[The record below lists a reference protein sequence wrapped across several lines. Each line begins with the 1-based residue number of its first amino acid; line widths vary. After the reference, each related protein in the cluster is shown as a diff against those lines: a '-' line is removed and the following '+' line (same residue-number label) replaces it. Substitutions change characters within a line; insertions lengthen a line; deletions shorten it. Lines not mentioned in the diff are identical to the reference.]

1 MYNQSSIQLNLR
13 SEIMCD
19 TMVAKELFKQGM
31 QQVKQ
36 NKMKEAIQ
44 SFIQFTRENPESNL
58 ADNAYY
64 NLGICY
70 KRLDDYI
77 KAIVFF
83 RIVLLQYPDSDAAPM
98 AKDQLEDLQNL
109 MDPAA
114 EVFVRAEQ
122 AMIDGDLDSAW
133 VDFSKLTDKFP
144 NSTLADNALLSLGLI
159 ARKKGNHDMAHQ
171 IFNRLSQQYPD
182 SDAAL
187 LLNEIT

>member
-1 MYNQSSIQLNLR
+1 MTVI
-13 SEIMCD
+13 
-19 TMVAKELFKQGM
+19 AKELFKQGM

-44 SFIQFTRENPESNL
+44 SFIQFTRENPESGL

-70 KRLDDYI
+70 KRLNDYI

-83 RIVLLQYPDSDAAPM
+83 RIVLQQYPNSDAAPM

-114 EVFVRAEQ
+114 EIFVRAEQ
-122 AMIDGDLDSAW
+122 SMIDGDLDSAW
-133 VDFSKLTDKFP
+133 AEFSNLTEKYPD
-144 NSTLADNALLSLGLI
+144 SALADNALLSLGLI
-159 ARKKGNHDMAHQ
+159 ARKKGNHEMAHQ

-182 SDAAL
+182 SDATL
-187 LLNEIT
+187 LLDEIT